1 MECFAC
7 DQPATRHCPR
17 CSKAFCQDHGV
28 DLCAECLD
36 PLNAAPSSTVFRAS
50 LFALLMGSVLA
61 LWLLVRPPSLPS
73 EAGPVVRPEPTP
85 QITPAGTKPAQS
97 SPRPGAT
104 ATPAT
109 GTGEPSETPAER
121 LPSRRRPPL
130 EYTVQEGDTWFG
142 IAGPSGRAEDLAAV
156 NGLTRTTSATPAT
169 LWRYRNSVCAIPSA
183 PPVLQER
190 CSPRTL
196 TGPSGRRSSS
206 KRSPAGPAARR
217 ARST

>member
-17 CSKAFCQDHGV
+17 CSKAFCLDHGV

-61 LWLLVRPPSLPS
+61 LWLLVRPPSLPG

-97 SPRPGAT
+97 TPRPGTT
-104 ATPAT
+104 ATPAP
-109 GTGEPSETPAER
+109 GTGEPSETPAEETSE
-121 LPSRRRPPL
+121 PTQAGPL

-142 IAGPSGRAEDLAAV
+142 IAEAFGVDAENLVAV
-156 NGLTRTTSATPAT
+156 NGLTLDDFLQPGDII
-169 LWRYRNSVCAIPSA
+169 AIP
-183 PPVLQER
+183 Q
-190 CSPRTL
+190 
-196 TGPSGRRSSS
+196 
-206 KRSPAGPAARR
+206 
-217 ARST
+217 